1 MTWEAEDAEDKEDAE
16 NAINYMT
23 WLIYN
28 MIREGKEETGGYISL
43 YILRIAC

>member
-1 MTWEAEDAEDKEDAE
+1 MTREAEDAEDKEDAE

-28 MIREGKEETGGYISL
+28 MIGERKEETGEYISL

>member
-28 MIREGKEETGGYISL
+28 MIGERKEETGEYISL

>member
-28 MIREGKEETGGYISL
+28 MIGERKEETGEYISL
-43 YILRIAC
+43 NILRIAC

>member
-1 MTWEAEDAEDKEDAE
+1 MTWEAEDAEDV
-16 NAINYMT
+16 INYMT
-23 WLIYN
+23 CLIYN